1 MISKSGMLSVPLMDG
16 DGKLSGK
23 IECISW
29 SDYKKCGYKFD
40 EKYTF
45 IQDNTIEVIEGNAT
59 VLKENK

>member
-1 MISKSGMLSVPLMDG
+1 MLSVPLMDG

-59 VLKENK
+59 VLK

>member
-1 MISKSGMLSVPLMDG
+1 MIPKSGMLSVPLMNE

-29 SDYKKCGYKFD
+29 SDYKKCGYKMD

-45 IQDNTIEVIEGNAT
+45 IQDNTVEVIEGNAT
-59 VLKENK
+59 ILKGVL